1 MVSIGGIVSVGGSS
15 GGGGSGSTSG
25 ITTIN
30 PGGNHG
36 PTVIFQGANG
46 IQVTSPSANVVLID
60 GAGAS
65 GTININKFIAVF
77 NNVTAVTGIHNIG
90 NEDIIVQVYN
100 ESKLQIIPDEIE
112 IIDMNSVAIR
122 FNTLQSGKMVVLG

>member
-1 MVSIGGIVSVGGSS
+1 MVSIGGIVSVGG

-36 PTVIFQGANG
+36 PTVNFQGVNG

-65 GTININKFIAVF
+65 GVFNISKFIALF
-77 NNVTAVTGIHNIG
+77 SNQTAVTGIHNIG

-100 ESKLQIIPDEIE
+100 EDKFQIIPDEIE
-112 IIDMNSVAIR
+112 IIDPNRVAIR
-122 FNTLQSGKMVVLG
+122 FNTLQSGKIIILG